1 MLLRC
6 ELCKA
11 RYAKRRHTTQDP
23 EQDADDQ
30 DDRRLNTEAPAVDS
44 ASVPPTCC
52 SGRQAERRHP
62 TQDPEQTAPPH
73 PEHLD
78 EQDADEQ
85 GHGPSRARPRQD
97 TSAVD
102 SVPMQYCSGCKQT
115 LPLSG
120 FPTKNH
126 KILRNCVR
134 CKVRLRLDS
143 GPNPPTNMTPGE
155 KWKST
160 SPEGASG
167 SAADRPG

>member
-23 EQDADDQ
+23 DQDADDQ
-30 DDRRLNTEAPAVDS
+30 DDRRLNTEASAVDS

-85 GHGPSRARPRQD
+85 GDGPSRARPRQD

-120 FPTKNH
+120 
-126 KILRNCVR
+126 
-134 CKVRLRLDS
+134 
-143 GPNPPTNMTPGE
+143 E